1 MKRERA
7 VYEKLNARQ
16 QENYNFQKLA
26 GVLAE
31 FGYNCIR
38 LSDDWEGADF
48 LACHND
54 GTTTLKVQLKGRLR
68 INEKY
73 RDKEVYI
80 AFPDRGKWY
89 LAPHDELVK
98 IMGEVKAAA
107 LLSKSWKE
115 RGHYSVRRL
124 PKILRETLSRYA
136 LENPESCPPGTWSD
150 TKPV

>member
-7 VYEKLNARQ
+7 VYEDLNSRQ

-48 LACHND
+48 LALHND
-54 GTTTLKVQLKGRLR
+54 GTTTLRVQLKGRLR
-68 INEKY
+68 INKKY
-73 RDKEVYI
+73 QNKEVYI

-98 IMGEVKAAA
+98 TIGEVKANA
-107 LLSKSWKE
+107 LLSKSWE
-115 RGHYSVRRL
+115 EGHYSVEPL
-124 PKILRETLSRYA
+124 PKILQETLSRYA
-136 LENPESCPPGTWSD
+136 LENPESCPFGTWGD

>member
-7 VYEKLNARQ
+7 VYKKLNSRQ

-48 LACHND
+48 LALHND
-54 GTTTLKVQLKGRLR
+54 GATTLKVQLKGRLR
-68 INEKY
+68 IDKKY
-73 RDKEVYI
+73 LDKEVYI
-80 AFPDRGKWY
+80 AFPDSGKWY

-98 IMGEVKAAA
+98 IIGKVKADA

-115 RGHYSVRRL
+115 EGHYSVRRL
-124 PKILRETLSRYA
+124 SKILQETLSRHA
-136 LENPESCPPGTWSD
+136 LESPESCPLGTWSD